1 MSAEGK
7 SWCVAAA
14 TVLRLLAA
22 EWGLSWGAN
31 TAKTQGPGS
40 GLLTFKGWA
49 LIFIKQAL
57 GICWGRV
64 LLFPW
69 GVVVCSLT
77 ARSETGKDGE
87 AEE

>member
-7 SWCVAAA
+7 SWYVAAA
-14 TVLRLLAA
+14 TVLWLLAA
-22 EWGLSWGAN
+22 ERGLSWGAN
-31 TAKTQGPGS
+31 TPEVWGPGS
-40 GLLTFKGWA
+40 GLLTFKGRA

-64 LLFPW
+64 SVFPW

-77 ARSETGKDGE
+77 ARPETGKDGE
-87 AEE
+87 GEE